1 MKYLCTNRLG
11 ASGPSGWHPE
21 AGVLFSLVHPVSFI
35 VCITQLPTLHCE
47 HSESRD

>member
-21 AGVLFSLVHPVSFI
+21 VCVLFSLIHPVSII
-35 VCITQLPTLHCE
+35 VCITLLPTLRCE
-47 HSESRD
+47 HHEGRD